1 MLWVFLV
8 LLAIAVW
15 RLAWGYPSHPGGAL
29 TRVDAAFVRG
39 ASEAMFPA
47 GGEIPE
53 SGVEAGIPA
62 YLDSY
67 VATVPPRQRLL
78 MHALF
83 LLMEQATLVFPAPPP
98 RGWRRF
104 SVLSAEQQR
113 AVLEGWRT
121 SSLAP
126 RRLVFMALRSLL
138 TMGYFAC
145 PSVMRRL
152 DIHPAAIA
160 TPVIEADLLYP
171 PVGRPKSEV
180 RYGRDDLSR
189 ERPGPLGPDAPAHP
203 DYAGDAR

>member
-1 MLWVFLV
+1 MLWVVLALV
-8 LLAIAVW
+8 GIAVW
-15 RLAWGYPSHPGGAL
+15 RLVWGYPPHSHAAL
-29 TRVDAAFVRG
+29 TRADAAFVAG

-53 SGVEAGIPA
+53 SGVDAGIPQ
-62 YLDSY
+62 YLDTY
-67 VATVPPRQRLL
+67 VATVPPRQRVL

-83 LLMEQATLVFPAPPP
+83 FLMEHATVFFPAPPP

-104 SVLSAEQQR
+104 SALSAEQQR
-113 AVLEGWRT
+113 VVLEGWRT

-152 DIHPAAIA
+152 DLHPAAID
-160 TPVIEADLLYP
+160 TPVVEADLLYP
-171 PVGRPKSEV
+171 PVGRPRSEV
-180 RYGRDDLSR
+180 RYGPGDLTH
-189 ERPGPLGPDAPAHP
+189 ERPGPLGPDAPVHP
-203 DYAGDAR
+203 DYRGDAG